1 MRKVILTIA
10 LVLAWVGIA
19 VGENNFDFRKS
30 HWGDSISQVKK
41 SEKGNQIF
49 TQNKNE
55 IGYVIN
61 IYNKTG
67 YALYSFEKNKLVSG
81 MIGIEVNSHT
91 ELNVAFNML
100 KAILNNKYHQKNN
113 PLVSEEDK
121 MKEENSSLKY
131 MQENYAFFYDDK
143 TEIILN
149 GIVLEFPSTIGIVY
163 YEKGYAKKI
172 KNKN

>member
-1 MRKVILTIA
+1 
-10 LVLAWVGIA
+10 
-19 VGENNFDFRKS
+19 
-30 HWGDSISQVKK
+30 
-41 SEKGNQIF
+41 
-49 TQNKNE
+49 
-55 IGYVIN
+55 
-61 IYNKTG
+61 
-67 YALYSFEKNKLVSG
+67 
-81 MIGIEVNSHT
+81 
-91 ELNVAFNML
+91 ML